1 MLSCTTWIYAILTS
15 TIPCRTV
22 YAHNNGGIIS
32 GPNLWPSYC
41 GDLQRGWFG
50 TRPIS
55 DIVVKLDPLSKV
67 YDFDGITVCPLDEM
81 VRELNEMGAR
91 YRVGDGDGSALVS
104 SAHSCVQDSNQAMF
118 AALNEAE
125 RKFKHNVKIQ
135 KWLEENPEHPY
146 VQDLVK
152 IDSIFDALDD
162 YLTPCGV
169 RKDWA
174 ETAKG
179 LRGTG
184 KQTLIGS
191 LLETARTW
199 RTVVPRRAHDT
210 LAEILLRHD
219 AKLWFIR
226 TNQVG
231 GHDPDIFP
239 LAPACAFDFNA
250 NKKE

>member
-1 MLSCTTWIYAILTS
+1 M
-15 TIPCRTV
+15 
-22 YAHNNGGIIS
+22 
-32 GPNLWPSYC
+32 
-41 GDLQRGWFG
+41 QRGWFG

-55 DIVVKLDPLSKV
+55 DIVVKLDPVSKV
-67 YDFDGITVCPLDEM
+67 YDFGDDLTLCPLDEM
-81 VRELNEMGAR
+81 IRELNEMGAR
-91 YRVGDGDGSALVS
+91 YRIGDGDGSALVS

-118 AALNEAE
+118 AALNETE
-125 RKFKHNVKIQ
+125 RKIHDNVKVQ
-135 KWLEENPEHPY
+135 AFLEENPEHQY
-146 VQDLVK
+146 IEDLKK
-152 IDSIFDALDD
+152 IDSLFQALDD

-184 KQTLIGS
+184 KQNLFGS
-191 LLETARTW
+191 LMETMRTW

-210 LAEILLRHD
+210 LAEIFLKHD

-239 LAPACAFDFNA
+239 LAPACAFDFNS
-250 NKKE
+250 NRKDPSQ